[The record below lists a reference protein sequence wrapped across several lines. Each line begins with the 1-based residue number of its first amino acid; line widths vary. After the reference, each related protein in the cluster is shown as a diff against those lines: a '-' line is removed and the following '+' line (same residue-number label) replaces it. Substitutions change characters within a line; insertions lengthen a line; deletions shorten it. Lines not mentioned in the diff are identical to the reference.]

1 MAAAAAVRSAGRW
14 LRGDKANDR
23 RQLERME
30 KRQSAG
36 SADSSGV
43 LKYGCMQTR
52 SRDRRFLILQFFLQ
66 FVLCLLRAQ
75 VPVRRNLCR
84 LPYTNLC
91 SFLSQLCHLTSA
103 NKCLSFSLS
112 LSLSSLISTPC
123 HAMCS
128 TANLPR
134 GHTPKR
140 NRKEAA

>member
-75 VPVRRNLCR
+75 VPVRRNICR

-103 NKCLSFSLS
+103 NKCLSLS
-112 LSLSSLISTPC
+112 LFSHFHPVSRNVLNRQFATWP
-123 HAMCS
+123 HPKQD
-128 TANLPR
+128 N
-134 GHTPKR
+134 KR